1 MARSK
6 KANSIRVINN
16 ETEEIREVDIYD
28 LTRNAYIEFG
38 RHVNNWRQLPQ
49 IIDGLKISYR
59 RLLYSALQ
67 FPQGKMIKSVMLLG
81 KMAECFTGDT
91 EILTCNNERIRFDEL
106 TERLNNGEDIYTF
119 SCDSKG
125 ALYPSKIVSSK
136 LVKTSSKILEVTLDN
151 GESFKCTE
159 DHKIFLRSGEYK
171 EAKDLTVGDSLMPI
185 HVSEFLDNKGLP
197 RRSARAGERKWI
209 PIYKIMSNHSDVKI
223 DDSVNT
229 CKCIQR
235 HHIDMNSLNDYPTNL
250 LLIGDQAHRVLHC
263 HCSKIEDSRKEK
275 AANGIRKFWSDKE
288 GSESTRRILSAKAKL
303 QWENED
309 LKKWRGELNT
319 KRALENPK
327 KYSEASRKSAY
338 TKFRMSVLNILKY
351 IDDNH
356 LPKTSCSY
364 NLANTELSSNQAS
377 IKFNTALNRYP
388 ELLNDIFDVEVISN
402 ARLKFQKV
410 LLHLGVK
417 HEELNYDSFSD
428 EFGRLFELPLPSKNV
443 YSRYINEYSEDV
455 KLFTDNFIL
464 FVTRFV
470 IRSVAYRCEDITEQS
485 VNSEF
490 RSLGYDISYSY
501 IKSTFPEELSI
512 GSYNYNHKVSSIKEI
527 TYETPIEVYCLDVD
541 NENHNFPLA
550 SGIFVH
556 NCHEHSTEGSYG
568 VVAAF
573 VKSGV
578 FTGQGSWGTRSING
592 TSDPAAAPRY
602 TEARVSDKFYKILGR
617 LIKKVPYVESPIG
630 PLEPTYIPVPMPL
643 SLSLDTLVSGI
654 GLGISTDLPNFSA
667 KSMYQAYINDD
678 PMLLEPGIDINMD
691 KSKSD
696 LKGIW
701 NEGRGRVVYKYRWS
715 RIKGPDGNPGMLIE
729 GDAGIFVPRLKR
741 IKDWQ
746 AEGKVYIED
755 MVTQDGA
762 KLAIYKIPNIKSITI
777 DDIEAEVE
785 KICVNNNTYNLNVSD
800 GGSAFRIPLREWI
813 KATYTNYINLVT
825 QDNKEEIEKVEF
837 DIKVYSNIEQVAN
850 YIINENPKAENE
862 EIIKATGL
870 EPEVVS
876 AIMSR
881 TISNLRKTKDQTE
894 KVKSLKDKLKEL
906 KSFNAVEF
914 TDKII
919 NEL

>member
-6 KANSIRVINN
+6 KVDAIRVINN
-16 ETEEIREVDIYD
+16 ETEEIREVNIYD
-28 LTRNAYIEFG
+28 LTRTAYIEFG

-81 KMAECFTGDT
+81 KMSECFTGDT
-91 EILTCNNERIRFDEL
+91 EILTCNNERIRFDKLVDILEL
-106 TERLNNGEDIYTF
+106 GESVYTF

-125 ALYPSKIVSSK
+125 NLVPSKILNAK
-136 LVKTSSKILEVTLDN
+136 IVKSTKDLLKITLDN
-151 GESFKCTE
+151 GESFTCTP
-159 DHKIFLRSGEYK
+159 DHEIMLRSGVYVTADNLSE
-171 EAKDLTVGDSLMPI
+171 GDSLMPLYI
-185 HVSEFLDNKGLP
+185 ESILDKNNT
-197 RRSARAGERKWI
+197 RRVARSVGSFK
-209 PIYKIMSNHSDVKI
+209 PIFRIMSNHPDTLM
-223 DDSVNT
+223 DDSIIGRN
-229 CKCIQR
+229 KGIQR
-235 HHIDMNSLNDYPTNL
+235 HHIDFNSLNDRPDNL
-250 LLIGDQAHRVLHC
+250 LLIVDQAHRVLHC
-263 HCSKIEDSRKEK
+263 HTPEVEKYRKPNAAKGIGDFWHNEDNKER
-275 AANGIRKFWSDKE
+275 ADE
-288 GSESTRRILSAKAKL
+288 VRRHLSVKAKK

-309 LKKWRGELNT
+309 LKKWRGELNSI
-319 KRALENPK
+319 RAKENPE
-327 KYSEASRKSAY
+327 KYSEASKMSANTSFRISTNLILDKIDELKMPYTSASFDKVYNLISYGNKS
-338 TKFRMSVLNILKY
+338 KFNASVKRFPNILSKFLHLDPIYKAETKSLSTLVKLSMKGLDYTLENYSNEYKLINGSNVSKGVYSYHKNHYNRIFTESDKNKLIVEY
-351 IDDNH
+351 ITR
-356 LPKTSCSY
+356 LIVY
-364 NLANTELSSNQAS
+364 YNTEN
-377 IKFNTALNRYP
+377 LNKDSYDREANKLGFSLDYNIAKDKYP
-388 ELLNDIFDVEVISN
+388 E
-402 ARLKFQKV
+402 
-410 LLHLGVK
+410 
-417 HEELNYDSFSD
+417 Y
-428 EFGRLFELPLPSKNV
+428 
-443 YSRYINEYSEDV
+443 
-455 KLFTDNFIL
+455 
-464 FVTRFV
+464 FV
-470 IRSVAYRCEDITEQS
+470 AE
-485 VNSEF
+485 
-490 RSLGYDISYSY
+490 
-501 IKSTFPEELSI
+501 
-512 GSYNYNHKVSSIKEI
+512 SYNYNHSVSKIEVIKS
-527 TYETPIEVYCLDVD
+527 ETSVNVYCLEVD
-541 NENHNFPLA
+541 SEYHNFPLA
-550 SGIFVH
+550 SGVFVH
-556 NCHEHSTEGSYG
+556 NCHEHSTDGSYG

-578 FTGQGSWGTRSING
+578 FTGQGSWGVRSING
-592 TSDPAAAPRY
+592 NSDPAAAPRY
-602 TEARVSDKFYKILGR
+602 TEARVSDKYYKILGR
-617 LIKKVPYVESPIG
+617 LIKKVPYVESPVG
-630 PLEPTYIPVPMPL
+630 PLEPTFMPVPIPI
-643 SLSLDTLVSGI
+643 SLCLDTLVSGI

-667 KSMYQAYINDD
+667 KSMYQAYIHDD
-678 PMLLEPGIDINMD
+678 PSLLEPNIDIDLD
-691 KSKSD
+691 KGKSD
-696 LKGIW
+696 LSGLW

-746 AEGKVYIED
+746 ADGKVYIED

-762 KLAIYKIPNIKSITI
+762 KLAIYKVPNVKSITI
-777 DDIEAEVE
+777 DDIEKEVE
-785 KICVNNNTYNLNVSD
+785 KICVNNNTYSLNVSD

-825 QDNKEEIEKVEF
+825 QDNKEEIEKVKF